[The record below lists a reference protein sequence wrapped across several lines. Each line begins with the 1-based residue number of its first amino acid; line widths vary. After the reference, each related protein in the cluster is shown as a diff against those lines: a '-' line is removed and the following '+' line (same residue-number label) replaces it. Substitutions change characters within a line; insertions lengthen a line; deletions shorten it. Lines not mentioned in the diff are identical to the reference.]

1 MVNNRSRRSSIS
13 DAELIKE
20 FQGGA
25 EDAFDELVIRYKDR
39 IFNLCYRLLGDY
51 QDACDTAQDV
61 FIKVFEALIKFKF
74 QSSFYTWIYRIAVNT
89 CLNRIKSLEFRFKKM
104 IKRVGHPAIRGNPSL
119 SCSDEFSS
127 LAVSLESKERSA
139 IISKAIDSLPG
150 LKKTVVVLRDI
161 EGLSTRETAEV
172 LKLSETAVKT
182 RLSRARFRLREL
194 LTSYY
199 GERISTE
206 MQ

>member
-25 EDAFDELVIRYKDR
+25 EGAFDELVIRYKDR
-39 IFNLCYRLLGDY
+39 IVNLCYRLLGDY

-104 IKRVGHPAIRGNPSL
+104 IKRVGNPEIRGNPSL
-119 SCSDEFSS
+119 SCSDEFLSP
-127 LAVSLESKERSA
+127 AASLESKERSI
-139 IISKAIDSLPG
+139 IISGAIDSLSG

-161 EGLSTRETAEV
+161 EGLAYNEISEITG
-172 LKLSETAVKT
+172 LKPGTVKSK
-182 RLSRARFRLREL
+182 LARARAGLRKKL
-194 LTSYY
+194 KNVL
-199 GERISTE
+199 
-206 MQ
+206 

>member
-104 IKRVGHPAIRGNPSL
+104 IKRVSHPAIRGNPSL

-127 LAVSLESKERSA
+127 PAASLECKERSA

-150 LKKTVVVLRDI
+150 LKKTMVVLRDV
-161 EGLSTRETAEV
+161 EGLAYNEISEITG
-172 LKLSETAVKT
+172 LKPGTVKSK
-182 RLSRARFRLREL
+182 LARARADLRKKL
-194 LTSYY
+194 KNVL
-199 GERISTE
+199 
-206 MQ
+206 